1 MKTNKDIVKLTEKH
15 VTANYGRFPIA
26 LVKGKGVKVWDQSGN
41 EYIDF
46 VSGVAVNNL
55 GHCHPKVV
63 EAIRK
68 QAGVLLHVSNLY
80 HIESQS
86 RLAAELTRLSFAQKI
101 FFCNS
106 GTEANEAAIKLAR
119 RFSYDQGHKNRH
131 EIIAMTNSFHGR
143 TMGSLSATAQKKMRE
158 GFGPLLKGFKHIPF
172 NDIDAAK
179 KAVSPKTCAIMAE
192 PVQGEAGVNIG
203 SKPWLKALRKLC
215 DDNNLLLI
223 LDEVQTGFGRTGTLF
238 AYEQF
243 GVKPDIMTL
252 AKGLGGGVSIGA
264 MAASN
269 RAAKSFVPGTHGAT
283 FGGNP
288 LACSAALASLK
299 VLGKK
304 SFLQAAK
311 TKGEYFKSRLL
322 ELAKKF
328 EVVTEVR
335 GMGMILAM
343 DLKKPSAGVVL
354 DCMRQGI
361 LINGIKP
368 NTLRFLPPLIASR
381 KDIDMVIRAL
391 SISLAKL

>member
-1 MKTNKDIVKLTEKH
+1 MKTNKDVVKLTEKH

-26 LVKGKGVKVWDQSGN
+26 LVKGRGVKVWDQSGN

-68 QAGVLLHVSNLY
+68 QAGELLHVSNLY
-80 HIESQS
+80 HIEPQS

-101 FFCNS
+101 FFCSS

-119 RFSYDQGHKNRH
+119 RFSYDQGHKNRY
-131 EIIAMTNSFHGR
+131 EIITMTNSFHGR

-192 PVQGEAGVNIG
+192 PVQGETGVNIG

-215 DDNNLLLI
+215 DDHNLLLI

-252 AKGLGGGVSIGA
+252 AKGLGGGVCIGA

-288 LACSAALASLK
+288 LACSAALAALK

-311 TKGEYFKSRLL
+311 TKGAYFKSRLL
-322 ELAKKF
+322 ELSKKF
-328 EVVTEVR
+328 KVVTEVR

-343 DLKKPSAGVVL
+343 DLQKPSAEVVL

-381 KDIDMVIRAL
+381 KDIDTVIRAL
-391 SISLAKL
+391 AVSLGKL